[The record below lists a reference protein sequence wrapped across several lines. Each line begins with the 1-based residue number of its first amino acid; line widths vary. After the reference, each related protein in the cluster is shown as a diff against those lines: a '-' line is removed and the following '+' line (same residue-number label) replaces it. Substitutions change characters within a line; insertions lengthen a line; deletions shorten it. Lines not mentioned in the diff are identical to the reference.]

1 MASRLEPNCKVY
13 LKLSDFFSYSM
24 VNQFKKPSG
33 IKLDIETNKR
43 LQSTVKYICEET
55 GNVLYD
61 NQIG

>member
-1 MASRLEPNCKVY
+1 
-13 LKLSDFFSYSM
+13 M
-24 VNQFKKPSG
+24 VSQFKKPSG

-43 LQSTVKYICEET
+43 LQTTVKYICQET